1 MRNEF
6 INTLCAIIPDG
17 EEGCGEGSVE
27 ERVAFRVPETHQRR
41 YIYIYI
47 YIHTCIDIYIYIC
60 IDIYAGIDH
69 LQSNV
74 INTFYE
80 VRSSGT

>member
-1 MRNEF
+1 MERRGVERAPSRNAW
-6 INTLCAIIPDG
+6 L
-17 EEGCGEGSVE
+17 SVS
-27 ERVAFRVPETHQRR
+27 QRHTSGDI

-47 YIHTCIDIYIYIC
+47 YTCIDIYIYIC